1 MENVPEALR
10 LELANVA
17 AKIEAENFMVLGWR
31 NNAFKGWR
39 ERVVL
44 VLLMAV
50 MCSCVEKKDKADGGA
65 MLCEDV
71 RQSVFGG

>member
-17 AKIEAENFMVLGWR
+17 AKIEAENFMGAGGVGVIDGCDVGAVVWR
-31 NNAFKGWR
+31 R
-39 ERVVL
+39 R
-44 VLLMAV
+44 
-50 MCSCVEKKDKADGGA
+50 KADGGA

>member
-31 NNAFKGWR
+31 NNAVLGVEGSGW
-39 ERVVL
+39 
-44 VLLMAV
+44 
-50 MCSCVEKKDKADGGA
+50 CWCY
-65 MLCEDV
+65 
-71 RQSVFGG
+71 